1 MNALKTD
8 IRILGNFLLEDVNSA
23 VKTVVPDEAA
33 RAADDVRERKHE
45 RVDGEKIR
53 LVFVRRRL
61 LFGFCFIVGEADSR
75 AGG

>member
-23 VKTVVPDEAA
+23 AMTVVPDEAA

-45 RVDGEKIR
+45 RVDGEKNQISLRQKKIVVR
-53 LVFVRRRL
+53 LLLHRRR
-61 LFGFCFIVGEADSR
+61 SR
-75 AGG
+75 